1 MDKEVEKYWQESW
14 IATVV
19 LVMLTVWANLIFVVC
34 GLLYLFFTKGTNN
47 REKLAWRKLIKRT
60 VIIDGVIL
68 LLAVIL
74 ILVSLLPLLS
84 DI

>member
-34 GLLYLFFTKGTNN
+34 GMLYLFFTRDTNN

-60 VIIDGVIL
+60 IIIDGVIL
-68 LLAVIL
+68 LLAFIL
-74 ILVSLLPLLS
+74 IIFSFLPLLS
-84 DI
+84 NI